1 MNYGYFYIPIVFAP
15 VSPVFVF
22 SANSRVRPA
31 FGWFR
36 ARWGAVKKSKPIDAL
51 NRAPK
56 HFFVFPKLN
65 KRNNYVKSKNH
76 CCIRSQR
83 QF

>member
-1 MNYGYFYIPIVFAP
+1 MNHGYFYIPIEFALL
-15 VSPVFVF
+15 SPVFVF
-22 SANSRVRPA
+22 SANSRVCPV
-31 FGWFR
+31 FGCFR

-56 HFFVFPKLN
+56 QIFAFPKLN

-76 CCIRSQR
+76 CCIRS
-83 QF
+83 